1 MTAVLVV
8 AGSDSSG
15 GAGLAR
21 DLYTLARLET
31 RALCAVTA
39 VTAQSDTQM
48 RAVHPMPPDLVRA
61 QIGAAL
67 ATTRIGAI
75 KIGMLGTGAVALAVA
90 ASLPPRE
97 QVPMVLDPVLR
108 SSSGGAL
115 LDEAGREALT
125 QELLPRATLLTPNIP
140 EIASLL
146 GTAVAGTEAE
156 LIEQGRALLALGPRA
171 VLAKGGHGRGDEA
184 VDLLLV
190 EGQPVRRLSSPR
202 SARTVRGT
210 GCALAS
216 AIAAGLAA
224 GLSLEEACVRGK
236 QHLVELFQKEV

>member
-1 MTAVLVV
+1 VTAVLVV

-21 DLYTLARLET
+21 DLATLARLET
-31 RALCAVTA
+31 RAVCAVTA
-39 VTAQSDTQM
+39 VTAQSDTEL
-48 RAVHPMPPDLVRA
+48 RAVHPVPPELVRA
-61 QIGAAL
+61 QIAAAL

-75 KIGMLGTGAVALAVA
+75 KIGMLATGSIALAVA

-108 SSSGGAL
+108 SSSGGTL
-115 LDEAGREALT
+115 LDEAGQEALT
-125 QELLPRATLLTPNIP
+125 EELLPRATLLTPNIP

-146 GTAVAGTEAE
+146 GTAVAAAEAE

-171 VLAKGGHGRGDEA
+171 VLVKGGHGRGDEA

-190 EGQPVRRLSSPR
+190 AGQPVRRLSSPR
-202 SARTVRGT
+202 SATTVRGS

-224 GLSLEEACVRGK
+224 GLSLEEACARGK
-236 QHLVELFQKEV
+236 QHLVELFQREV

>member
-1 MTAVLVV
+1 VTAVLVV

-21 DLYTLARLET
+21 DLCTLARLET

-39 VTAQSDTQM
+39 VTAQSDTEV

-61 QIGAAL
+61 QIAAAL

-75 KIGMLGTGAVALAVA
+75 KIGMLATGSIALAVA

-125 QELLPRATLLTPNIP
+125 EELLPRATLLTPNIP

-146 GTAVAGTEAE
+146 GTAVAGTEAQ

-171 VLAKGGHGRGDEA
+171 VLAKGGHGRGSEA

-202 SARTVRGT
+202 RARTVRGS

-224 GLSLEEACVRGK
+224 GLSLEEACARGK
-236 QHLVELFQKEV
+236 EHLVELFQKEV

>member
-1 MTAVLVV
+1 VTAVLVV

-21 DLYTLARLET
+21 DLSTLARLER
-31 RALCAVTA
+31 RAVCAVTA
-39 VTAQSDTQM
+39 VTAQSDREV

-61 QIGAAL
+61 QIAAAL
-67 ATTRIGAI
+67 ATTRVGAI
-75 KIGMLGTGAVALAVA
+75 KIGMLATGSIALAVA

-108 SSSGGAL
+108 SSSGVAL
-115 LDEAGREALT
+115 LDEAGRQALT
-125 QELLPRATLLTPNIP
+125 EELLPRATLLTPNIP

-184 VDLLLV
+184 VDLLLI
-190 EGQPVRRLSSPR
+190 EGQPARRLSSPR
-202 SARTVRGT
+202 SPRTVRGS

-224 GLSLEEACVRGK
+224 GLSLEEACGRGK

>member
-1 MTAVLVV
+1 VTAVLIV

-21 DLYTLARLET
+21 DLSTLARLEM
-31 RALCAVTA
+31 RAVCAVTA
-39 VTAQSDTQM
+39 VTAQSDTEV

-61 QIGAAL
+61 QIAAAL
-67 ATTRIGAI
+67 ATTRVGAI
-75 KIGMLGTGAVALAVA
+75 KIGMLATGSIALAVA

-125 QELLPRATLLTPNIP
+125 EELLPRATLLTPNIP

-184 VDLLLV
+184 VDLLLI
-190 EGQPVRRLSSPR
+190 EGQPARRLSSPR
-202 SARTVRGT
+202 SARTVRGS

-224 GLSLEEACVRGK
+224 GLSLEEACARGK

>member
-1 MTAVLVV
+1 VSAVLVV

-21 DLYTLARLET
+21 DLCTLARLET

-39 VTAQSDTQM
+39 VTAQSDTEL

-61 QIGAAL
+61 QIAAAL

-75 KIGMLGTGAVALAVA
+75 KIGMLATGAVALAVA

-97 QVPMVLDPVLR
+97 QVPVVLDPVLL
-108 SSSGGAL
+108 SSSGGVL

-125 QELLPRATLLTPNIP
+125 EELLPRATLVTPNIP

-156 LIEQGRALLALGPRA
+156 LAEQGRALLALGPAA
-171 VLAKGGHGRGDEA
+171 VLVKGGHGRGDEA

-190 EGQPVRRLSSPR
+190 AGRPARRLSSPR
-202 SARTVRGT
+202 SARTARGT

-224 GLSLEEACVRGK
+224 GLSLEEACARGK
-236 QHLVELFQKEV
+236 QHLVELFHKEV

>member
-39 VTAQSDTQM
+39 VTAQSDTEV
-48 RAVHPMPPDLVRA
+48 RAVHRVPPDLVRA
-61 QIGAAL
+61 QIAAAL

-75 KIGMLGTGAVALAVA
+75 KIGMLATGSITLAVA

-125 QELLPRATLLTPNIP
+125 EELLPRATLLTPNIP